1 MKKKLFL
8 LLTIAI
14 ASCNS
19 QSKDLAQHQTTAQAT
34 GASKINGITLVATRD
49 SIDHKAITPI
59 KNYNANY
66 AAIIPYAWMHS
77 LDQPQINYEEKRG
90 WWGEKPKG
98 VAVTIQLMKDQG
110 IDVLLKPQIWIGRGD
125 YTGHIKLKTEEA
137 WKTLEDSYTAY
148 IMRFVHIAANEKIG
162 MFCIG
167 TELDSFVKER
177 PAYWQQ
183 LIKNIREIYTG
194 KLTYAGNWDSYKHV
208 SFWNELDFIGV
219 DAYFPLSEEKTPDA
233 TTVTKNWQKWKNEM
247 KGISEKFDKKI
258 LFSEYGYISADFAG
272 KEPWKNAQEEHE
284 VNEEAQHILFQQLY
298 ENMWQEDWMAGG
310 FIWKH
315 HAENSK
321 WHGYEKRFTPQNKK
335 AQKTITEA
343 YRKAS

>member
-1 MKKKLFL
+1 
-8 LLTIAI
+8 
-14 ASCNS
+14 
-19 QSKDLAQHQTTAQAT
+19 
-34 GASKINGITLVATRD
+34 
-49 SIDHKAITPI
+49 
-59 KNYNANY
+59 
-66 AAIIPYAWMHS
+66 
-77 LDQPQINYEEKRG
+77 
-90 WWGEKPKG
+90 
-98 VAVTIQLMKDQG
+98 MKDQG

-233 TTVTKNWQKWKNEM
+233 TTVTKNWQKWK
-247 KGISEKFDKKI
+247 K
-258 LFSEYGYISADFAG
+258 
-272 KEPWKNAQEEHE
+272 
-284 VNEEAQHILFQQLY
+284 
-298 ENMWQEDWMAGG
+298 
-310 FIWKH
+310 
-315 HAENSK
+315 
-321 WHGYEKRFTPQNKK
+321 
-335 AQKTITEA
+335 
-343 YRKAS
+343 